1 MKHYRLLNIGEI
13 VEDGDEEYSS
23 DELMDD
29 VDCPCP
35 EWRPVSVTFIGE
47 AVQEA
52 IDPPVRREDQ
62 GTDTVP
68 TKYHD
73 DLMQSAL
80 NVRVKLEAKFAKA
93 RLALEAL
100 KLCQR
105 NVPRLNGMARGQLC
119 EIINKAIAESQNWRK

>member
-52 IDPPVRREDQ
+52 IDPPIRREDR

-73 DLMQSAL
+73 DLMQLAL
-80 NVRVKLEAKFAKA
+80 NERVKLEAKFAKA
-93 RLALEAL
+93 RLALKRVASLDILAYGMSARFHREVRQLVAEL
-100 KLCQR
+100 EE
-105 NVPRLNGMARGQLC
+105 VNGG
-119 EIINKAIAESQNWRK
+119 